1 MRCMRRTGFEWEK
14 CAMKIWHVGAS
25 SDPLRVD
32 GVSRTVW
39 LLSREQARLGH
50 EVSLLI
56 DTPPAPAAIEMARD
70 AGVKLIHVQ
79 ATYWSYPDEIRRLLH
94 QAAPDLVHMHSVFII
109 RQATLARVLREMQIP
124 YIITPHGG
132 LAPQVLRRGIVK
144 KTIYTL
150 LRERPRFM
158 NASAI
163 ALVTPAEERA
173 VRAFIPHYH
182 RPIRWMPNPVEA
194 EKLEPHRWQG
204 MRDPNR
210 LVFLGRFDVLVKG
223 IDILVEIARALPEMK
238 VDLYGTED
246 PKTLDWL
253 NRLRQNLPGNVR
265 FNAPIFG
272 SDKAKMLAEASF
284 YLQPSRWEGFPVSV
298 AECLYL
304 GVPSIIADTLD
315 LAQLFYQNDLGL
327 VIPLDPAKAAAQIRA
342 AVSEPARLQEW
353 SRRGRQFAI
362 EHFHPSAV
370 AEKHLRLYREVLDLH
385 AREYAH
391 QSGVLHCSSLTNGH
405 DINRRPHSATPP
417 WRVMPAHMR
426 GMVKDNVSRAFERSS
441 ELFGT
446 HDVPRTVVLC
456 YHSISRAPEVD
467 LAIDPSVFREQVLL
481 LRALGFQLL
490 SFADLVYRLLRWGP
504 PRRNVACITF
514 DDGYLDNLTQAAP
527 ILADLRVP
535 ATTFITSGLMLRD
548 SAVLEHFRQLT
559 NYPTEYLDPQTAREL
574 RAAGFEIGAH
584 THTHANLARLD
595 LEQTRQQ
602 VLGSKRMIEDAIGL
616 PIRSFA
622 YPFGK
627 RGIHYAPQ
635 TVAAVREAGFHG
647 AAAVAFRSVTARES
661 IRVFEVPRFFVN
673 RSDTLHSF
681 EQKVKGHFDWLG
693 SIQEGTPRWLKAM
706 VSPEDKY

>member
-1 MRCMRRTGFEWEK
+1 
-14 CAMKIWHVGAS
+14 
-25 SDPLRVD
+25 
-32 GVSRTVW
+32 VW

-70 AGVKLIHVQ
+70 AGVKLIHVH

-94 QAAPDLVHMHSVFII
+94 HAAPDLVHMHSVFII
-109 RQATLARVLREMQIP
+109 RQATLARVLKEMQIP

-158 NASAI
+158 NASAV

-173 VRAFIPHYH
+173 VRSFIPHYH
-182 RPIRWMPNPVEA
+182 RPVRWMPNPVEVD
-194 EKLEPHRWQG
+194 KLEPHRWQG
-204 MRDPNR
+204 VRDPNR

-223 IDILVEIARALPEMK
+223 IDILIEIARALPGIK

-253 NRLRQNLPGNVR
+253 NRLRRNLPENVS

-272 SDKAKMLAEASF
+272 AEKAKMLSQASF

-304 GVPSIIADTLD
+304 GVPCIIADTLD

-327 VIPLDPAKAAAQIRA
+327 VIPLNPAKAAAQIRA
-342 AVSEPARLQEW
+342 AVSDRDKLAQW
-353 SRRGRQFAI
+353 SQRGRQFAI

-370 AEKHLRLYREVLDLH
+370 ARKHLRLYQEVLDQHVRTHTLHSAWQSSSLAQGANSAPH
-385 AREYAH
+385 ARPAS
-391 QSGVLHCSSLTNGH
+391 QG
-405 DINRRPHSATPP
+405 
-417 WRVMPAHMR
+417 WRVMPAHVR
-426 GMVKDNVSRAFERSS
+426 GAMKENVSRAFERSS
-441 ELFGT
+441 EIFAT
-446 HDVPRTVVLC
+446 HEAPRTIVLC
-456 YHSISRAPEVD
+456 YHSINNAPSVD
-467 LAIDPSVFREQVLL
+467 LAVDPAVFREQILL
-481 LRALGFQLL
+481 LKALGFQ
-490 SFADLVYRLLRWGP
+490 FVNFGQLVYRLLRWGP
-504 PRRNVACITF
+504 PKGNVACVTF

-527 ILADLRVP
+527 ILADLKVP
-535 ATTFITSGLMLRD
+535 ATTFITSGLLVREP
-548 SAVLEHFRQLT
+548 AVLEHFRKLT
-559 NYPTEYLDPQTAREL
+559 NYPTAYLDARSAAQL
-574 RAAGFEIGAH
+574 HSAGFEIGAH
-584 THTHANLARLD
+584 THSHANLARLD
-595 LEQTRQQ
+595 LEETRDQ
-602 VLGSKRMIEDAIGL
+602 VLHSRRIIEDAIAA
-616 PIRSFA
+616 PVRSFA

-627 RGIHYAPQ
+627 RGIHYTPE
-635 TVAAVREAGFHG
+635 TVTVVREAGFHG

-673 RSDTLHSF
+673 RSDTLHTF

-706 VSPEDKY
+706 VSPEDRY